1 MMNQPCPMIQDLL
14 PLYVDQICSQESR
27 RAVEEHVEN
36 CPLCRA
42 RLEELR
48 REDPLPPPE
57 QDREQSKA
65 RVLAGVKRQLRRK
78 KLCFSARVLAGAAA
92 LGVAVWL
99 LVFRFQT
106 PIPYSQ
112 DIRIQEVEP
121 AFHMKY
127 LGRDYAGLEVLFRVT
142 EEGGETIR
150 RVYLCYTGSL
160 WTRYL
165 SPGSPYHE
173 SVGINNGI
181 VLYTRHGTVIPLP
194 FDGGADQVWYLAGD
208 LEELEDLDEASF
220 QAQAGDAVLL
230 WERQG

>member
-1 MMNQPCPMIQDLL
+1 MIDF
-14 PLYVDQICSQESR
+14 
-27 RAVEEHVEN
+27 EEVYRDYLEDVYRFSLA
-36 CPLCRA
+36 LCRDPVLA
-42 RLEELR
+42 EELTQETFFR
-48 REDPLPPPE
+48 ALEHIGQFRGECT
-57 QDREQSKA
+57 
-65 RVLAGVKRQLRRK
+65 LR
-78 KLCFSARVLAGAAA
+78 
-92 LGVAVWL
+92 VWL

-121 AFHMKY
+121 AFHMEY
-127 LGRDYAGLEVLFRVT
+127 LGRDHAGLEVLFRVT

-181 VLYTRHGTVIPLP
+181 VLDTRHGTVIPLP

-208 LEELEDLDEASF
+208 LEELEALDEASF

>member
-1 MMNQPCPMIQDLL
+1 MIDF
-14 PLYVDQICSQESR
+14 
-27 RAVEEHVEN
+27 EEVYRDYLEDVYRFSLA
-36 CPLCRA
+36 LCRDPVLA
-42 RLEELR
+42 EELTQETFFR
-48 REDPLPPPE
+48 ALEHIGQFRGECT
-57 QDREQSKA
+57 
-65 RVLAGVKRQLRRK
+65 LR
-78 KLCFSARVLAGAAA
+78 
-92 LGVAVWL
+92 VWL
-99 LVFRFQT
+99 LVFRFQR

-121 AFHMKY
+121 AFHMEY
-127 LGRDYAGLEVLFRVT
+127 LGRDHAGLEVLFRVT

-181 VLYTRHGTVIPLP
+181 VLDTRHGTVIPLP

>member
-1 MMNQPCPMIQDLL
+1 M
-14 PLYVDQICSQESR
+14 E
-27 RAVEEHVEN
+27 
-36 CPLCRA
+36 
-42 RLEELR
+42 
-48 REDPLPPPE
+48 
-57 QDREQSKA
+57 
-65 RVLAGVKRQLRRK
+65 
-78 KLCFSARVLAGAAA
+78 
-92 LGVAVWL
+92 
-99 LVFRFQT
+99 
-106 PIPYSQ
+106 
-112 DIRIQEVEP
+112 
-121 AFHMKY
+121 Y

-142 EEGGETIR
+142 EEGGEIIR

-181 VLYTRHGTVIPLP
+181 VLDTRHGTVIPLP

>member
-1 MMNQPCPMIQDLL
+1 M
-14 PLYVDQICSQESR
+14 
-27 RAVEEHVEN
+27 
-36 CPLCRA
+36 
-42 RLEELR
+42 
-48 REDPLPPPE
+48 
-57 QDREQSKA
+57 
-65 RVLAGVKRQLRRK
+65 
-78 KLCFSARVLAGAAA
+78 
-92 LGVAVWL
+92 AVWL

-181 VLYTRHGTVIPLP
+181 VLDTRHGTVIPLP

>member
-1 MMNQPCPMIQDLL
+1 MIDFEEVYRDYLEDVYRFSLALCQDPVL
-14 PLYVDQICSQESR
+14 
-27 RAVEEHVEN
+27 A
-36 CPLCRA
+36 
-42 RLEELR
+42 EELTQETFFR
-48 REDPLPPPE
+48 ALEHIGQFRGECT
-57 QDREQSKA
+57 
-65 RVLAGVKRQLRRK
+65 LR
-78 KLCFSARVLAGAAA
+78 
-92 LGVAVWL
+92 VWL

-181 VLYTRHGTVIPLP
+181 VLDTRHGTVIPLP

>member
-1 MMNQPCPMIQDLL
+1 MIDF
-14 PLYVDQICSQESR
+14 
-27 RAVEEHVEN
+27 EEVYRDYLEDVYRFSLA
-36 CPLCRA
+36 LCRDPVLA
-42 RLEELR
+42 EELTQETFFR
-48 REDPLPPPE
+48 ALEHIGQFRGECT
-57 QDREQSKA
+57 
-65 RVLAGVKRQLRRK
+65 LR
-78 KLCFSARVLAGAAA
+78 
-92 LGVAVWL
+92 VWL

-121 AFHMKY
+121 AFHMEY
-127 LGRDYAGLEVLFRVT
+127 LGRDHAGLEVLFRVT

-173 SVGINNGI
+173 SVGINTGI
-181 VLYTRHGTVIPLP
+181 VLDTRHGTVIPLP

>member
-1 MMNQPCPMIQDLL
+1 MIDF
-14 PLYVDQICSQESR
+14 
-27 RAVEEHVEN
+27 EEVYRDYLEDVYRFSLA
-36 CPLCRA
+36 LCRDPVLA
-42 RLEELR
+42 EELTQETFFR
-48 REDPLPPPE
+48 ALEHIGQFRGECT
-57 QDREQSKA
+57 
-65 RVLAGVKRQLRRK
+65 LR
-78 KLCFSARVLAGAAA
+78 
-92 LGVAVWL
+92 VWL

-112 DIRIQEVEP
+112 DIRIQEVAP
-121 AFHMKY
+121 AFHIEY
-127 LGRDYAGLEVLFRVT
+127 LGRDHAGLEVLFRVT

-181 VLYTRHGTVIPLP
+181 VLDTRHGTVIPLP

>member
-1 MMNQPCPMIQDLL
+1 MIDF
-14 PLYVDQICSQESR
+14 
-27 RAVEEHVEN
+27 EEVYRDYLEDVYRFSLA
-36 CPLCRA
+36 LCRDPVLA
-42 RLEELR
+42 EELTQETFFR
-48 REDPLPPPE
+48 ALEHIGQFRGECT
-57 QDREQSKA
+57 
-65 RVLAGVKRQLRRK
+65 LR
-78 KLCFSARVLAGAAA
+78 
-92 LGVAVWL
+92 VWL

-121 AFHMKY
+121 AFHMEY
-127 LGRDYAGLEVLFRVT
+127 LGRDHAGLEVLFRVT
-142 EEGGETIR
+142 EEGGEIIR

-181 VLYTRHGTVIPLP
+181 VLDTRHGTVIPLP

>member
-1 MMNQPCPMIQDLL
+1 MIDF
-14 PLYVDQICSQESR
+14 
-27 RAVEEHVEN
+27 EEVYRDYLEDVYRFSLA
-36 CPLCRA
+36 LCRDPVLA
-42 RLEELR
+42 EELTQETFFR
-48 REDPLPPPE
+48 ALEHIGQFRGECT
-57 QDREQSKA
+57 
-65 RVLAGVKRQLRRK
+65 LR
-78 KLCFSARVLAGAAA
+78 
-92 LGVAVWL
+92 VWL
-99 LVFRFQT
+99 LVFHFQT

-121 AFHMKY
+121 AFHMEY
-127 LGRDYAGLEVLFRVT
+127 LGRDHAGLEVLFRVT

-181 VLYTRHGTVIPLP
+181 VLDTRHGTVIPLP

>member
-1 MMNQPCPMIQDLL
+1 MIDF
-14 PLYVDQICSQESR
+14 
-27 RAVEEHVEN
+27 EEVYRDYLEDVYRFSLA
-36 CPLCRA
+36 LCRDPVLA
-42 RLEELR
+42 EELTQETFFR
-48 REDPLPPPE
+48 ALEHIGQFRGECT
-57 QDREQSKA
+57 
-65 RVLAGVKRQLRRK
+65 LR
-78 KLCFSARVLAGAAA
+78 
-92 LGVAVWL
+92 VWL

-121 AFHMKY
+121 AFHMEY
-127 LGRDYAGLEVLFRVT
+127 LGRDHAGLEVLFRVT

-181 VLYTRHGTVIPLP
+181 VLDTRHGTVIPLP
-194 FDGGADQVWYLAGD
+194 FDSGADQVWYLAGD

>member
-1 MMNQPCPMIQDLL
+1 MIDF
-14 PLYVDQICSQESR
+14 
-27 RAVEEHVEN
+27 EEVYRDYLEDVYRFSLA
-36 CPLCRA
+36 LCRDPVLA
-42 RLEELR
+42 EELTQETFFR
-48 REDPLPPPE
+48 ALEHIGQFRGECT
-57 QDREQSKA
+57 
-65 RVLAGVKRQLRRK
+65 LR
-78 KLCFSARVLAGAAA
+78 
-92 LGVAVWL
+92 VWL

-121 AFHMKY
+121 AFHMEY
-127 LGRDYAGLEVLFRVT
+127 LGRDHAGLEVLFRVT

-181 VLYTRHGTVIPLP
+181 VLDTRHGTVIPLP

-208 LEELEDLDEASF
+208 LEELEDLDEVSF

>member
-1 MMNQPCPMIQDLL
+1 MIDFEEVYQDYLEDVYRFSL
-14 PLYVDQICSQESR
+14 
-27 RAVEEHVEN
+27 A
-36 CPLCRA
+36 LCRDPVLA
-42 RLEELR
+42 EELTQEPFFR
-48 REDPLPPPE
+48 ALEHIGQFRGECT
-57 QDREQSKA
+57 
-65 RVLAGVKRQLRRK
+65 LR
-78 KLCFSARVLAGAAA
+78 
-92 LGVAVWL
+92 VWL

-121 AFHMKY
+121 AFHMEY
-127 LGRDYAGLEVLFRVT
+127 LGRDHAGLEVLFRVT
-142 EEGGETIR
+142 EEGGEIIR

-181 VLYTRHGTVIPLP
+181 VLDTRHGTVIPLP

-220 QAQAGDAVLL
+220 QAQAGDAALL